1 MAWVYYLKNIMAMY
15 KQQSIVYVKVVYDR
29 KKKGGPKRD
38 GAVEIRVT
46 YRRKQKYLSTGVFCR
61 PKNWKSEMVVGRL
74 DAHQMNI
81 KIDRMVRDV
90 RWVVNQMQEEG
101 RVDLDEIPHWLDD
114 LCNGCE
120 ASMWDFF
127 NKRKEARSY
136 GKGKSVGYRLSY
148 FLDYLR
154 GLGYIHTW
162 RDVTEENVIR
172 MDRDLIAA
180 GLKGSTR
187 WYNYHRIFSYFI
199 ADAIREGFLPKNPYQ
214 DVKLCPD
221 RDNDERLNHVL
232 TREELERLRQV
243 ELPTLCLSQVRD
255 VFLFQTYTCMSY
267 VDMAAFDS
275 SLLKEVGGQ
284 YVYMGKRAKTGKDFC
299 FVLLPP
305 AVEILQKYFGRLPI
319 ISNQRYNSYVKMV
332 VQAAGIDKPV
342 TTHWARHTGAT
353 LLLNAGVSMDV
364 VAKVLGHSSTAIT
377 RKIYAKM
384 LEETVVREMDKVRF

>member
-1 MAWVYYLKNIMAMY
+1 MI
-15 KQQSIVYVKVVYDR
+15 S
-29 KKKGGPKRD
+29 
-38 GAVEIRVT
+38 
-46 YRRKQKYLSTGVFCR
+46 
-61 PKNWKSEMVVGRL
+61 
-74 DAHQMNI
+74 
-81 KIDRMVRDV
+81 
-90 RWVVNQMQEEG
+90 
-101 RVDLDEIPHWLDD
+101 
-114 LCNGCE
+114 
-120 ASMWDFF
+120 
-127 NKRKEARSY
+127 
-136 GKGKSVGYRLSY
+136 
-148 FLDYLR
+148 
-154 GLGYIHTW
+154 
-162 RDVTEENVIR
+162 
-172 MDRDLIAA
+172 
-180 GLKGSTR
+180 
-187 WYNYHRIFSYFI
+187 
-199 ADAIREGFLPKNPYQ
+199 
-214 DVKLCPD
+214 
-221 RDNDERLNHVL
+221 
-232 TREELERLRQV
+232 REELERLRKV

-305 AVEILQKYFGRLPI
+305 AVEILHKYFGRLPI